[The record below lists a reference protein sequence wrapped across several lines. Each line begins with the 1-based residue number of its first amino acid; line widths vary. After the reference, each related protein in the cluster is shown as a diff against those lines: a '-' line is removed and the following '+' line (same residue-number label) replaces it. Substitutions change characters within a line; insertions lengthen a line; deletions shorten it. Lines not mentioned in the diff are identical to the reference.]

1 MAITQEQRA
10 KLAAGLMRMLELQEK
25 QATLVRAAISLL
37 TQAEWHPAVRAN
49 QNQSLTTRSNGK
61 AVAQGHRTREA
72 PPKHGAWQEHMPL
85 DEAARPPPQLAAPFL
100 KSLKYTCPGP
110 AQRVSLG
117 RSTPHKPNVHGHFP
131 DVPRC
136 VSSGETAA

>member
-49 QNQSLTTRSNGK
+49 QNQSLTTSGRSHPAAPLRECRK
-61 AVAQGHRTREA
+61 KLAQFR
-72 PPKHGAWQEHMPL
+72 
-85 DEAARPPPQLAAPFL
+85 RPPADEHHARLAPLVARNDRLRGSGNGLKPMVLAERCSAQLRKRL
-100 KSLKYTCPGP
+100 
-110 AQRVSLG
+110 
-117 RSTPHKPNVHGHFP
+117 H
-131 DVPRC
+131 
-136 VSSGETAA
+136 

>member
-72 PPKHGAWQEHMPL
+72 PPKHGAWQEHMPPRRSGKAPASVGGPFF
-85 DEAARPPPQLAAPFL
+85 EIAASCAWHSSSTRQHSRRSNCSCLPFKL
-100 KSLKYTCPGP
+100 
-110 AQRVSLG
+110 
-117 RSTPHKPNVHGHFP
+117 PHHPLP
-131 DVPRC
+131 SR
-136 VSSGETAA
+136 

>member
-49 QNQSLTTRSNGK
+49 QNQSLTTRSNGSWPHSREGRGSRRTSSSPR
-61 AVAQGHRTREA
+61 AVRA
-72 PPKHGAWQEHMPL
+72 L
-85 DEAARPPPQLAAPFL
+85 DEKRSAPAVDRRTPSLTPP
-100 KSLKYTCPGP
+100 
-110 AQRVSLG
+110 
-117 RSTPHKPNVHGHFP
+117 
-131 DVPRC
+131 
-136 VSSGETAA
+136 

>member
-49 QNQSLTTRSNGK
+49 QNQSLTTSGRSHPAAPLRECRK
-61 AVAQGHRTREA
+61 KLAQFRRPPADEHHPA
-72 PPKHGAWQEHMPL
+72 PRLKSWL
-85 DEAARPPPQLAAPFL
+85 RFRPPPAVDQERKRGSIERPLAVARCGKNWSRIRDQLP
-100 KSLKYTCPGP
+100 PG
-110 AQRVSLG
+110 RNL
-117 RSTPHKPNVHGHFP
+117 R
-131 DVPRC
+131 
-136 VSSGETAA
+136 